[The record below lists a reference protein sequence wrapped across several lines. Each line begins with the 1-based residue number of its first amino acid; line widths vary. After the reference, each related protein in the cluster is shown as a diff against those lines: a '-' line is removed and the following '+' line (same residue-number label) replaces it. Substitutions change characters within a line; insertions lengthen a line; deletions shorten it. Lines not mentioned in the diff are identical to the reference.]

1 MELSLPE
8 TFEAY
13 SAARKAGFLKV
24 KTAKEGGRRVAGTF
38 CTFTPLEILDAA
50 GMLAVSLCGMS
61 AETIPAAEVDLPR
74 NLCPLIKSSYGFYV
88 SDKCPYTYFSDL
100 IVGETTCDGKKK
112 MYELMARG
120 KELFLLHLPQGVDLP
135 YARDMWRAEVRRLK
149 EYLEERFGAEITDD
163 ALRAAARQRNALR
176 EARSHLMEVLRADP
190 APVSGTEL
198 YKVLDGLGFDFD
210 LPHAVSHVEELSA
223 RLRETKPSAPAGGP
237 RLLVTGCPIG
247 GVYQKVLGAAE
258 RAGAQVV
265 CFENCAGIKPARCC
279 VDAEAEDIL
288 TAIAD
293 AYLTIGCA
301 VMTPNRRRFDMI
313 PALIEEFHADAVLD
327 IALSSCH
334 TYLIEGRSLRE
345 LCRSLGVPYMA
356 LETDYSQLDAGQ
368 IDTRIAAFVE
378 SL

>member
-8 TFEAY
+8 TFEVY
-13 SAARKAGFLKV
+13 SDARKAGFLKV

-100 IVGETTCDGKKK
+100 IVGETT
-112 MYELMARG
+112 
-120 KELFLLHLPQGVDLP
+120 PQGVDLP

-149 EYLEERFGAEITDD
+149 DYLEERFGAEITDD

-210 LPHAVSHVEELSA
+210 LPHAVSHVEELAA

-258 RAGAQVV
+258 CAGAQVV

-288 TAIAD
+288 SAIAD

>member
-1 MELSLPE
+1 
-8 TFEAY
+8 
-13 SAARKAGFLKV
+13 
-24 KTAKEGGRRVAGTF
+24 
-38 CTFTPLEILDAA
+38 
-50 GMLAVSLCGMS
+50 
-61 AETIPAAEVDLPR
+61 
-74 NLCPLIKSSYGFYV
+74 
-88 SDKCPYTYFSDL
+88 
-100 IVGETTCDGKKK
+100 
-112 MYELMARG
+112 
-120 KELFLLHLPQGVDLP
+120 
-135 YARDMWRAEVRRLK
+135 
-149 EYLEERFGAEITDD
+149 
-163 ALRAAARQRNALR
+163 
-176 EARSHLMEVLRADP
+176 MEVLRADP

-210 LPHAVSHVEELSA
+210 LPHAVAHVEELAA

-288 TAIAD
+288 AAIAD

-301 VMTPNRRRFDMI
+301 VMTPNHRRFDMI

>member
-8 TFEAY
+8 TFKAY
-13 SAARKAGFLKV
+13 SDARKAGFLKV
-24 KTAKEGGRRVAGTF
+24 KAAKEGGRRVAGTF

-210 LPHAVSHVEELSA
+210 LPHAVAHVEELAA

-293 AYLTIGCA
+293 ALSHHRL
-301 VMTPNRRRFDMI
+301 RRD
-313 PALIEEFHADAVLD
+313 DAEPPPV
-327 IALSSCH
+327 
-334 TYLIEGRSLRE
+334 
-345 LCRSLGVPYMA
+345 
-356 LETDYSQLDAGQ
+356 
-368 IDTRIAAFVE
+368 RI
-378 SL
+378 

>member
-1 MELSLPE
+1 M
-8 TFEAY
+8 
-13 SAARKAGFLKV
+13 
-24 KTAKEGGRRVAGTF
+24 
-38 CTFTPLEILDAA
+38 
-50 GMLAVSLCGMS
+50 
-61 AETIPAAEVDLPR
+61 
-74 NLCPLIKSSYGFYV
+74 

-210 LPHAVSHVEELSA
+210 LPHAVSHVEELAA

-247 GVYQKVLGAAE
+247 GVYQKVLGAVE

>member
-8 TFEAY
+8 AFEAY
-13 SAARKAGFLKV
+13 SDARKAGFLKV
-24 KTAKEGGRRVAGTF
+24 KSAKEAGRHVAGCF
-38 CTFTPLEILDAA
+38 CTFTPLEVLDAA
-50 GMLAVSLCGMS
+50 GMLTVSLCGMS
-61 AETIPAAEVDLPR
+61 AETIPDAEVDLPR

-112 MYELMARG
+112 MYELMGRG
-120 KELFLLHLPQGVDLP
+120 KELFLLHLPQGIDAP
-135 YARDMWRAEVRRLK
+135 YARDMWRSEVRRLK
-149 EYLEERFGAEITDD
+149 AFLEERFGIEITDE

-176 EARSHLMEVLRADP
+176 EARCHLLETLRAEP

-210 LPHAVSHVEELSA
+210 LPHAVAAVEDMA
-223 RLRETKPSAPAGGP
+223 KRLRETPAASASGKP

-247 GVYQKVLGAAE
+247 GVYKKVLGAAE
-258 RAGAQVV
+258 KAGAQVV
-265 CFENCAGIKPARCC
+265 CFENCAGIKPARCR
-279 VDAEAEDIL
+279 VDAEAPDIL
-288 TAIAD
+288 DAIAD

-301 VMTPNRRRFDMI
+301 VMTPNRRRFETL

-334 TYLIEGRSLRE
+334 TYLIEGREIRT
-345 LCRSLGVPYMA
+345 LCLDAGIPYMA

>member
-1 MELSLPE
+1 MEQSLPE
-8 TFEAY
+8 AFEAY
-13 SAARKAGFLKV
+13 SEARKAGFLKV
-24 KTAKEGGRRVAGTF
+24 KAAKESGRRVAGTF

-112 MYELMARG
+112 MYELMSRG
-120 KELFLLHLPQGVDLP
+120 KELFLLHLPQGADAP
-135 YARDMWRAEVRRLK
+135 YARDMWRSEVRRLK
-149 EYLEERFGAEITDD
+149 AYLEERFDLTISDE

-210 LPHAVSHVEELSA
+210 LPRAVARVEALA
-223 RLRETKPSAPAGGP
+223 AQLRETPVASRSKGP

-247 GVYQKVLGAAE
+247 GVYQKVVGAAE

-265 CFENCAGIKPARCC
+265 CFENCAGIKPARCR
-279 VDAEAEDIL
+279 VDDAAPDIL
-288 TAIAD
+288 DAIAD

-301 VMTPNRRRFDMI
+301 VMTPNRRRFEML

-327 IALSSCH
+327 VALSSCH
-334 TYLIEGRSLRE
+334 TYLIEGREIRS
-345 LCRSLGVPYMA
+345 LCRGAGIPYMA
-356 LETDYSQLDAGQ
+356 LETDYSSLDAGQ

>member
-13 SAARKAGFLKV
+13 SDARKAGFLKV

-74 NLCPLIKSSYGFYV
+74 NLCSLIKSSYGFYV

-210 LPHAVSHVEELSA
+210 LPHAVAHVEELAA

-247 GVYQKVLGAAE
+247 GAAE
-258 RAGAQVV
+258 KVVRAIEENGGWVV
-265 CFENCAGIKPARCC
+265 GYENCTGAKATERC
-279 VDAEAEDIL
+279 VAEEGDVYDAL
-288 TAIAD
+288 TD
-293 AYLTIGCA
+293 KYLAIGCSCIS
-301 VMTPNRRRFDMI
+301 PNDQRLQLLSQMV
-313 PALIEEFHADAVLD
+313 EEYQADGVIDVILQA
-327 IALSSCH
+327 CH
-334 TYLIEGRSLRE
+334 TYAVESLAIKRH
-345 LCRSLGVPYMA
+345 LRQQHDLPYMA
-356 LETDYSQLDAGQ
+356 IETDYSTADLGQLS
-368 IDTRIAAFVE
+368 TRVAAFIE
-378 SL
+378 ML

>member
-1 MELSLPE
+1 
-8 TFEAY
+8 
-13 SAARKAGFLKV
+13 
-24 KTAKEGGRRVAGTF
+24 
-38 CTFTPLEILDAA
+38 
-50 GMLAVSLCGMS
+50 
-61 AETIPAAEVDLPR
+61 
-74 NLCPLIKSSYGFYV
+74 
-88 SDKCPYTYFSDL
+88 
-100 IVGETTCDGKKK
+100 
-112 MYELMARG
+112 
-120 KELFLLHLPQGVDLP
+120 
-135 YARDMWRAEVRRLK
+135 
-149 EYLEERFGAEITDD
+149 
-163 ALRAAARQRNALR
+163 
-176 EARSHLMEVLRADP
+176 MEVLRADP

-210 LPHAVSHVEELSA
+210 LPHAVAHVEELAS

-334 TYLIEGRSLRE
+334 TYLIEGHSLRE

>member
-13 SAARKAGFLKV
+13 SEARKAGFLKV
-24 KTAKEGGRRVAGTF
+24 KAAKESGRRVAGTF

-149 EYLEERFGAEITDD
+149 EYLEERFGVKITDD

-210 LPHAVSHVEELSA
+210 LPHAVAHIEELAA
-223 RLRETKPSAPAGGP
+223 RLRETPPAAPAGGTAASRHRLP
-237 RLLVTGCPIG
+237 DRRRIPEGARRGGARRSADRLL
-247 GVYQKVLGAAE
+247 
-258 RAGAQVV
+258 
-265 CFENCAGIKPARCC
+265 
-279 VDAEAEDIL
+279 
-288 TAIAD
+288 
-293 AYLTIGCA
+293 
-301 VMTPNRRRFDMI
+301 
-313 PALIEEFHADAVLD
+313 
-327 IALSSCH
+327 
-334 TYLIEGRSLRE
+334 
-345 LCRSLGVPYMA
+345 
-356 LETDYSQLDAGQ
+356 
-368 IDTRIAAFVE
+368 
-378 SL
+378 

>member
-13 SAARKAGFLKV
+13 SDARKAGFLKV
-24 KTAKEGGRRVAGTF
+24 KAAKEGGRRVAGTF

-74 NLCPLIKSSYGFYV
+74 NLCPLIKSSYGFFV

-210 LPHAVSHVEELSA
+210 LPHAVAHVEELAA
-223 RLRETKPSAPAGGP
+223 RLRETKLSAPAGGP

-288 TAIAD
+288 AAIAD